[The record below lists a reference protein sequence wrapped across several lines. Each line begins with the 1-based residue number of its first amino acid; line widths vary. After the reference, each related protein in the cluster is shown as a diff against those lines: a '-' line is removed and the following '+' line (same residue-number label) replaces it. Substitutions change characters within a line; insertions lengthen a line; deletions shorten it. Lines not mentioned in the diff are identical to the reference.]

1 MNRITRHPFVVL
13 GVVIFIAVTALVIFR
28 LSTGAKTDPQKTR
41 LITVGTVSPL
51 KKDLDIRL
59 SYTADISPNQVVN
72 LFSRVDGYVAK
83 LHVDKGDFVKAGQLL
98 MEIDHTDYLHAVNQ
112 AKANLAASHAKVAQQ
127 KAALRNARLT
137 LDRMQALIKDQFVS
151 QQDLDNAQVNFDAA
165 VAALESLDAQ
175 VKQMEVALAQADTNL
190 TYSYIRAPF
199 AGYIAERNLDT
210 GAYVTGAASST
221 STMSR
226 SMLSLHD
233 IDRVRVL
240 IEVVEKDIPTIQ
252 IGQKAGLRAEA
263 YPDRVFE
270 GQVTRIVQALNRET
284 RTMTV
289 EIDLPNKDR
298 RLKGGMFARVE
309 VMVGTHPQAVQIPID
324 AVSRLEDTQYVFVV
338 RDGKAQ
344 RVNVEIGV
352 RDDNRVE
359 ITKGLTGDETVI
371 VSGKDLVHD
380 GTPVQAQPLEP
391 VQGKE

>member
-1 MNRITRHPFVVL
+1 MSRITGHPFIVL
-13 GVVIFIAVTALVIFR
+13 GVITFFAITTLIVFR
-28 LSTGAKTDPQKTR
+28 LSTGAKTDPRDTR

-72 LFSRVDGYVAK
+72 LFSRVDGYIAK
-83 LHVDKGDFVKAGQLL
+83 LYVDKGDFVKAGQLL

-112 AKANLAASHAKVAQQ
+112 AKANLAAGNAKVAQQ
-127 KAALRNARLT
+127 HAALRNARLT
-137 LDRMQALIKDQFVS
+137 LDRMQSLITEQFVS

-165 VAALESLDAQ
+165 VAALDSLQAQ
-175 VKQMEVALAQADTNL
+175 VKQMEVALAQAETNL
-190 TYSYIRAPF
+190 AYSYIRAPF
-199 AGYIAERNLDT
+199 AGDIAERNLDT

-233 IDRVRVL
+233 IDRIRVL
-240 IEVVEKDIPTIQ
+240 IEVVEKDIPLIH
-252 IGQKAGLRAEA
+252 IGQIAELRAEA
-263 YPDRVFE
+263 YPDHVFE
-270 GQVTRIVQALNRET
+270 GRVTRIVQALKRET

-309 VMVGTHPQAVQIPID
+309 VRVGTHPQAVQIPID
-324 AVSRLEDTQYVFVV
+324 AVSRLEDMQYVFVV

-344 RVNVEIGV
+344 RVDVEMGV
-352 RDDNRVE
+352 RNGNRVE

-380 GTPVQAQPLEP
+380 GTPVQTEPLP
-391 VQGKE
+391 TL

>member
-13 GVVIFIAVTALVIFR
+13 GVIIFIAVTALVIFR

-112 AKANLAASHAKVAQQ
+112 AKANLAAGHAKVAQQ

-199 AGYIAERNLDT
+199 AGYIAARNLDT

-309 VMVGTHPQAVQIPID
+309 VMVGTHRQAVQIPID

-344 RVNVEIGV
+344 RVNIEIGV
-352 RDDNRVE
+352 RNDNHVE

-391 VQGKE
+391 VRGKE

>member
-1 MNRITRHPFVVL
+1 MNRITGHPFVVL
-13 GVVIFIAVTALVIFR
+13 GVIAFFAVTALVIFR
-28 LSTGAKTDPQKTR
+28 LSTGAKTDPQKMR

-51 KKDLDIRL
+51 KEDLDIRL

-72 LFSRVDGYVAK
+72 LFSRVDGYVTK

-98 MEIDHTDYLHAVNQ
+98 MEIDHTDYLHTVNQ
-112 AKANLAASHAKVAQQ
+112 ATANLAASIAKVAQQ
-127 KAALRNARLT
+127 KAALRNAQLT

-263 YPDRVFE
+263 YPNRWFE

-309 VMVGTHPQAVQIPID
+309 VMVGTHRQAVQIPID

-338 RDGKAQ
+338 REGKTQ
-344 RVNVEIGV
+344 RVNVAIGM
-352 RDDNRVE
+352 RNDNRVE
-359 ITKGLTGDETVI
+359 ITRGLTGDETVI

-380 GTPVQAQPLEP
+380 GTPVQAQSLEP
-391 VQGKE
+391 VRGKE

>member
-13 GVVIFIAVTALVIFR
+13 GVIIFIAVTALVIFR

-51 KKDLDIRL
+51 KQDLDIRL

-112 AKANLAASHAKVAQQ
+112 AKANLAAGHAKVAQQ
-127 KAALRNARLT
+127 KAALRNTRLT
-137 LDRMQALIKDQFVS
+137 LDRMQALITDQFVS

-199 AGYIAERNLDT
+199 AGYIAARNLDT

-240 IEVVEKDIPTIQ
+240 IEVVERDIPTIQ

-270 GQVTRIVQALNRET
+270 GQVTRIVQTLNRET

-309 VMVGTHPQAVQIPID
+309 VMVGTHREAVQIPID
-324 AVSRLEDTQYVFVV
+324 AVSRLEDAQYVFVV

-352 RDDNRVE
+352 RNDNRVE

-380 GTPVQAQPLEP
+380 GTPVQAQLLEP
-391 VQGKE
+391 VKREG

>member
-1 MNRITRHPFVVL
+1 MNRITGHPFVVL
-13 GVVIFIAVTALVIFR
+13 GVIAFFAVTALVVFR

-51 KKDLDIRL
+51 KEDLDIRL
-59 SYTADISPNQVVN
+59 RYTADISPNQVVN

-83 LHVDKGDFVKAGQLL
+83 LHVDKGDFVRAGQLL

-112 AKANLAASHAKVAQQ
+112 AKANLAAGNAKVAQQ

-137 LDRMQALIKDQFVS
+137 LDRMQALIKDQFIS

-309 VMVGTHPQAVQIPID
+309 VMVGTHRQAVQIPID

-352 RDDNRVE
+352 RNDNRVE

-391 VQGKE
+391 VKREG

>member
-1 MNRITRHPFVVL
+1 MKRITGHPFVIL
-13 GVVIFIAVTALVIFR
+13 GLIIFIAVTALVVFR
-28 LSTGAKTDPQKTR
+28 LSTGAKTDPRKTR

-51 KKDLDIRL
+51 KEDLDIRL
-59 SYTADISPNQVVN
+59 GYTADISPNQVVN

-83 LHVDKGDFVKAGQLL
+83 LYVDKGDFVQAGQLL

-112 AKANLAASHAKVAQQ
+112 AKANLAAGNAKVAQQ
-127 KAALRNARLT
+127 EAALRNARLT
-137 LDRMQALIKDQFVS
+137 LDRMQALIKDQFIS

-165 VAALESLDAQ
+165 MAALESLRAQ

-190 TYSYIRAPF
+190 AYSYIRAPF

-233 IDRVRVL
+233 IGRIRVL
-240 IEVVEKDIPTIQ
+240 IEVVEKDIPSIQ
-252 IGQKAGLRAEA
+252 IGQKAELRAEA
-263 YPDRVFE
+263 YPDHVFE
-270 GQVTRIVQALNRET
+270 GRVTRIVQALNRET

-309 VMVGTHPQAVQIPID
+309 VMVGTHRQAVQIPID
-324 AVSRLEDTQYVFVV
+324 AVSRLEDTQHVFVV

-344 RVNVEIGV
+344 RVPVEMGA
-352 RDDNRVE
+352 RHDNRVE

-391 VQGKE
+391 VRGQG